1 MSSPPRVLHVVPSL
15 EGGGVE
21 RLLVKS
27 LALFDQ
33 EKFTHR
39 VCCITK
45 GGVYEPE
52 LRSLNVPYWIMK
64 RRFRFDPSIVYQ
76 MAKLM
81 RKERIHIVHTL
92 NFTANAWGRLAA
104 KFAKVPKII
113 AHERGTAW
121 TENATM
127 RRVDR
132 YLEPITDLWLA
143 NSQAAET
150 MLTQHIGIS
159 SQHIQVI
166 PNGLP
171 EPKVSPQ
178 AQNSLRGSLEI
189 GPEEPILGTIGRL
202 DTPKGHM
209 FLLRSIPTIWE
220 SIPGAHFV
228 IIGKG
233 PLESALRDE
242 AERLGVLKSKQVH
255 FLGFVMDAPQKM
267 HNLDLLI
274 HPSIWESF
282 GNVIIEASLASVP
295 VIASNVDGIPEI
307 IINGE
312 TGALIDCHDPVEF
325 IPAPGASPLPE
336 VVVDGKS
343 RKLRPPASPSPDV
356 LAQAVIKLLDDGDM
370 RLRLGENGRERAKV
384 YFSLDRYVQDL
395 ENIYSSIL

>member
-1 MSSPPRVLHVVPSL
+1 MTKPPRILHVVPSL

-27 LALFDQ
+27 LALFDR
-33 EKFTHR
+33 EKFDHR

-52 LRSLNVPYWIMK
+52 LRSLNIPYWIMK

-81 RKERIHIVHTL
+81 REERIQIVHTL

-104 KFAKVPKII
+104 RFAKVPKII

-127 RRVDR
+127 RRIDR
-132 YLEPITDLWLA
+132 YLEPLTDIWLT
-143 NSQAAET
+143 NSRAAEI

-159 SQHIQVI
+159 SKHIKVI
-166 PNGLP
+166 YNGVP
-171 EPKVSPQ
+171 DPKINQ
-178 AQNSLRGSLEI
+178 KGQNSLRQSLGI
-189 GPEEPILGTIGRL
+189 GAKDPIMGAIGRL
-202 DTPKGHM
+202 DTLKGHIY
-209 FLLRSIPTIWE
+209 LLRAIPTIWE
-220 SIPGAHFV
+220 SFPCAHFV
-228 IIGKG
+228 FMGKG
-233 PLESALRDE
+233 PLESILLDQ
-242 AERLGVLKSKQVH
+242 AERLGVLKSRQVH

-267 HNLDLLI
+267 HELDLLI
-274 HPSIWESF
+274 HPSVWEAL
-282 GNVIIEASLASVP
+282 GNVIIEANLARLP

-312 TGALIDCHDPVEF
+312 TGTLIDCHQPVELL
-325 IPAPGASPLPE
+325 PAPGASPVPE

-343 RKLRPPASPSPDV
+343 RKLRPPASPSPDL
-356 LAQAVIKLLDDGDM
+356 LAQTVIRLLNDDEM
-370 RLRLGENGRERAKV
+370 RLRLGENGRTRARR
-384 YFSLDRYVQDL
+384 YFSLNRYVQEL
-395 ENIYSSIL
+395 ENIYRSIL

>member
-1 MSSPPRVLHVVPSL
+1 MTKPPRVLHVVPSL

-52 LRSLNVPYWIMK
+52 LRSLKIPYWIMK

-81 RKERIHIVHTL
+81 REERIDIVHTL

-104 KFAKVPKII
+104 SFAKVPKII

-132 YLEPITDLWLA
+132 YLEQLTDIWLA
-143 NSQAAET
+143 NSRAAEI

-166 PNGLP
+166 HNGVP
-171 EPKVSPQ
+171 EPKIGPK
-178 AQNSLRGSLEI
+178 AQNSLRGSLGI
-189 GPEEPILGTIGRL
+189 GAKDPIMGTIGRL
-202 DTPKGHM
+202 DTLKGHIY
-209 FLLRSIPTIWE
+209 LLRAIPTIWE
-220 SIPGAHFV
+220 SFPSAHFV
-228 IIGKG
+228 IMGKG
-233 PLESALRDE
+233 PLESILQDE
-242 AERLGVLKSKQVH
+242 AQRMGLLNSRQLH
-255 FLGFVMDAPQKM
+255 FLGFIIDAPERM
-267 HNLDLLI
+267 RELDLLV
-274 HPSIWESF
+274 HPAVWEAL
-282 GNVIIEASLASVP
+282 GNVIIEANLARLP

-307 IINGE
+307 ILDGE
-312 TGALIDCHDPVEF
+312 TGTLIDCHHPVEF
-325 IPAPGASPLPE
+325 IPAPGASPVPE

-343 RKLRPPASPSPDV
+343 RKLRPPAAPSPSY
-356 LAQAVIKLLDDGDM
+356 LAQAVVKLLKDGDM
-370 RLRLGENGRERAKV
+370 RLRLGESGRARAKL
-384 YFSLDRYVQDL
+384 YFSLNRYVQDL
-395 ENIYSSIL
+395 EKIYRSIL